1 MEEILNSNKFKKAL
15 NHNKELK
22 KLIESIQKLV
32 ETKKVDEKFIES
44 ILKSSTNGEHLKK
57 NLNSIIEHVE
67 KQTIDSEDPK
77 ALLRLKLKKM
87 KEARNKK

>member
-15 NHNKELK
+15 SHNKELK
-22 KLIESIQKLV
+22 KLIESIQTLV
-32 ETKKVDEKFIES
+32 ETKKVDEKFIET

-57 NLNSIIEHVE
+57 NLNSIIEHAE
-67 KQTIDSEDPK
+67 KQTIDHEDPK